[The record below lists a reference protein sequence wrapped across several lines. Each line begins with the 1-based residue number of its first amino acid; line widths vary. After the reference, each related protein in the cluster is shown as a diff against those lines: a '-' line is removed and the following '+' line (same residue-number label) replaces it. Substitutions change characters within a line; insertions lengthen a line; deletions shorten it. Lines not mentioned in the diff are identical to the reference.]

1 MRSSQVSVTLVLAAV
16 AAAISALSSTPALGQ
31 VDAGAVRGTVTDSSG
46 AVVAN
51 AKVSLTNKDTGLVVS
66 TITAGDGTYTFSPVK
81 IGSYKV
87 SVEAAG
93 FRQRAAPTV
102 VKVQDQAATD
112 FQLVSGAVHE
122 TGGLPTAASQTPTP
136 A

>member
-66 TITAGDGTYTFSPVK
+66 TITAGDGTYTLNPVK
-81 IGSYKV
+81 IGPGEDSG
-87 SVEAAG
+87 EAGG
-93 FRQRAAPTV
+93 FGREEAKT
-102 VKVQDQAATD
+102 
-112 FQLVSGAVHE
+112 
-122 TGGLPTAASQTPTP
+122 
-136 A
+136 